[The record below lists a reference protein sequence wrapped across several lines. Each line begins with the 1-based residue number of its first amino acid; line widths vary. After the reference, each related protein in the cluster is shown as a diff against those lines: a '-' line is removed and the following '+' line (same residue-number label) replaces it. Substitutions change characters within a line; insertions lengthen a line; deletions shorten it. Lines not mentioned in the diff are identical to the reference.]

1 MSEAQSGKAGARARP
16 LSPHLSVYKPIPTM
30 VMSILHRI
38 TGMALYFGMF
48 LFAWWLFAAA
58 TNQAYFEWVNGL
70 FGSWLGR
77 ILLLGFSWALIH
89 HMLGGIKHLVQD
101 TGRAMEKNFT
111 TKMAKWHL
119 AGSIVLTVLLWFAP
133 MLPARAGRI
142 FT

>member
-1 MSEAQSGKAGARARP
+1 MNETKTGMKSRP
-16 LSPHLSVYKPIPTM
+16 LSPHLSIYKPIPTM
-30 VMSILHRI
+30 VVSIVHRI
-38 TGMALYFGMF
+38 TGIGLYLGMF

-89 HMLGGIKHLVQD
+89 HMIGGIKHLVQD

-111 TKMAKWHL
+111 TKLAKAHIAISL
-119 AGSIVLTVLLWFAP
+119 ILTVLLWMA
-133 MLPARAGRI
+133 AYAVR
-142 FT
+142 